1 MRFCDRLRVIL
12 AQKKITQSDLG
23 RAVGVTQAAVSCW
36 LRGRNTPTANKIAD
50 IARFI
55 GVDLAVLFD
64 SDTPIETDPTLSRH
78 QDLAMQE
85 IRQHMHWLTDADC
98 DFVLQLIRTTRQ
110 RNQMDRAR
118 VESEKTT
125 KKKK

>member
-1 MRFCDRLRVIL
+1 MR
-12 AQKKITQSDLG
+12 QKKIRQIDIASAMNVTQS
-23 RAVGVTQAAVSCW
+23 AVSSW
-36 LRGRNTPTANKIAD
+36 IRGKNTPTADKVAE
-50 IARFI
+50 IARFC

-110 RNQMDRAR
+110 RNQIDRAR
-118 VESEKTT
+118 VVTEKKT
-125 KKKK
+125 KKK